1 MLFFSIL
8 SLCSSRGRRG
18 WWCVRKWLQLRRLKN
33 GQAGMSYIL
42 RPEIPL
48 KSKMLVS
55 THMERFS
62 RRINKDQ
69 SPRIAGMCS
78 LPMARY
84 YTIKDADQKALYLR
98 GDQLLVGDP
107 SADDC
112 CAEKICILPNRG
124 LDRTKVPIFL
134 GLQGGSRCLACVE
147 TEEGPSLQLED
158 VNIEDLYKG
167 GEQATRFTFFQ
178 RSLGSAFR
186 LEAAA
191 WPGWFLCGPAEPQQ
205 PVRLAK
211 ESEPLACTE
220 FYFEQS
226 R

>member
-1 MLFFSIL
+1 MPWRNQLDIPGFQD
-8 SLCSSRGRRG
+8 CS
-18 WWCVRKWLQLRRLKN
+18 
-33 GQAGMSYIL
+33 
-42 RPEIPL
+42 
-48 KSKMLVS
+48 
-55 THMERFS
+55 
-62 RRINKDQ
+62 KDQ
-69 SPRIAGMCS
+69 SPTIAGMCS
-78 LPMARY
+78 LPMTRY

-107 SADDC
+107 NVDNC

-134 GLQGGSRCLACVE
+134 GIQGGSRCLACVE
-147 TEEGPSLQLED
+147 TGEGPILQLED

-178 RSLGSAFR
+178 RSSGSAFK

-205 PVRLAK
+205 PVQLVK
-211 ESEPLACTE
+211 ESEPLARTE

>member
-1 MLFFSIL
+1 
-8 SLCSSRGRRG
+8 
-18 WWCVRKWLQLRRLKN
+18 
-33 GQAGMSYIL
+33 
-42 RPEIPL
+42 
-48 KSKMLVS
+48 
-55 THMERFS
+55 
-62 RRINKDQ
+62 
-69 SPRIAGMCS
+69 MCS

-84 YTIKDADQKALYLR
+84 YIIKDADQQALYIR

-107 SADDC
+107 DADNC

-124 LDRTKVPIFL
+124 LDRTQLPIFL
-134 GLQGGSRCLACVE
+134 GIQGGRRCLACVE
-147 TEEGPSLQLED
+147 AGEGPALKLED
-158 VNIEDLYKG
+158 VSIEDLYKG

-205 PVRLAK
+205 PVRLA
-211 ESEPLACTE
+211 EETEPSIRTE